1 MGEDRVE
8 GRVLVVDDDP
18 DLRRLT
24 ARVLARAGYEVL
36 TAAHGAAALEHL
48 GQQSFNAVLSDILMP
63 DMDGVALL
71 RNVRNL
77 DLDVPVIL
85 MTGSPDLATAVQA
98 VEYGALRYIAKPV
111 APETLRE
118 AVGQAV
124 RLDRLARLKRQ
135 ALTELGGVD
144 RLVGDR
150 AGLEAAWAA
159 ALASVRIAYQP
170 IVRAA
175 DGGLVGHEAL
185 VRTASAALPHPEA
198 LFGAAEKVGGL
209 RELGRAIR
217 AGVAATRPRGD
228 GLLAFVNLHP
238 HDLLDPA
245 LVEPGAPLS
254 ACARSVVLE
263 VTERAS
269 LGAVAEVQPRVAE
282 LRRLGYRI
290 AVDDLGAG
298 YAGLSSFAALQ
309 PDVVKLD
316 ISLVRDVDREPVKRK
331 LVASLVALCRD
342 LRVTVLAEGVETP
355 GEREVLV
362 ELGCEWLQGYLF
374 GRPVV
379 AEPGEGAA

>member
-1 MGEDRVE
+1 MGEGRVE

-18 DLRRLT
+18 ELRRLT
-24 ARVLARAGYEVL
+24 ARVLSKAGYEVL
-36 TAAHGAAALEHL
+36 TAESGAAALERL
-48 GQQSFNAVLSDILMP
+48 GQQPFNAVISDIIMP
-63 DMDGVALL
+63 DMDGVTLL
-71 RNVRNL
+71 RNVRDL

-111 APETLRE
+111 GAATLRE
-118 AVGQAV
+118 AVAHAV

-135 ALTELGGVD
+135 ALTQLGGAD
-144 RLVGDR
+144 GLVGDR
-150 AGLEAAWAA
+150 AGLDSVWAA
-159 ALASVRIAYQP
+159 ALASVCIAYQP

-175 DGGLVGHEAL
+175 DGSLVGHEAL
-185 VRTASAALPHPEA
+185 VRTASTALPHPAA
-198 LFGAAEKVGGL
+198 LFGAAERVGGL
-209 RELGRAIR
+209 RELGRTIR
-217 AGVAATRPRGD
+217 SCVAESRPAGA

-238 HDLLDPA
+238 HDLLDPQLLEA
-245 LVEPGAPLS
+245 SAPLS

-269 LGAVAEVQPRVAE
+269 LGAVAELQPRVAE

-298 YAGLSSFAALQ
+298 YAGLSSFAALE

-316 ISLVRDVDREPVKRK
+316 ISLVREVDREPVKRK

-379 AEPGEGAA
+379 TEPVLAR